1 VLGGTTGYGIGKLFQ
16 KLRKQGKPWNH
27 KRVLR
32 VYRLMNLHCRKRT
45 KKRRI
50 TREPRP
56 LVEPGHPNETWS
68 LDFMHDRMTNGA
80 PFRVLNIIDD
90 FNREVLNIT
99 VERSIGAKRVIREL
113 QQLMEWRGKPES
125 LRFDNGPEF
134 IATSL
139 SDNDRPHDTLL
150 GMTPTEV
157 LLEYGKRI
165 EDKPMEMFSTF
176 QQDDDDGDFL
186 SIFN

>member
-1 VLGGTTGYGIGKLFQ
+1 
-16 KLRKQGKPWNH
+16 
-27 KRVLR
+27 
-32 VYRLMNLHCRKRT
+32 
-45 KKRRI
+45 
-50 TREPRP
+50 
-56 LVEPGHPNETWS
+56 
-68 LDFMHDRMTNGA
+68 MHDRMTNGA

>member
-1 VLGGTTGYGIGKLFQ
+1 
-16 KLRKQGKPWNH
+16 
-27 KRVLR
+27 
-32 VYRLMNLHCRKRT
+32 
-45 KKRRI
+45 
-50 TREPRP
+50 
-56 LVEPGHPNETWS
+56 
-68 LDFMHDRMTNGA
+68 MHDRMTNGT
-80 PFRVLNIIDD
+80 PFRVLYIIDD

-113 QQLMEWRGKPES
+113 QQLMEWRGQPES

-134 IATSL
+134 IATNILDFCRDNEIETLHIQPRKPNQNAYVERFNRSYHEDIL
-139 SDNDRPHDTLL
+139 DKYLFDNLHQVRSISQHWQWLFNNDRPHGTLL

-165 EDKPMEMFSTF
+165 EDKQMEMFSTF

-186 SIFN
+186 SIFY